1 MRAAVLLNTTA
12 KAMKD
17 EPEAQAERVAEAF
30 RAAGVSADVRAVACE
45 RIPQAVREAAS
56 TGIDVVVVGGGDGT
70 VRSAAEVLAGGEMPM
85 GVLPLGTLNHFARD
99 LGIPADLAAAV
110 RTIAGGVVRK
120 VDVGEANGRV
130 FVNNSSLGLYPEMVR
145 GREHLRQ
152 CVGNGRWLA
161 MVRAAAGVFRRLPV
175 VAVTLR
181 AMGRATRFVT
191 PFVFVGNN
199 RYEMSLFAPGVRPAL
214 DRGELS
220 VYVARSTGHLGMVRL
235 AVSALLGR
243 LDQSRDF
250 EATCVPE
257 LDLEARRNSIHL
269 ALDGEV
275 VPMASPI
282 RFRVR
287 ERALS
292 VVAPAAA
299 E

>member
-17 EPEAQAERVAEAF
+17 EPDALVERVAEAF
-30 RAAGVSADVRAVACE
+30 RVAGISAEILPMPCE
-45 RIPQAVREAAS
+45 QIPKAVREAAAS
-56 TGIDVVVVGGGDGT
+56 EVDVVVVGGGDGT
-70 VRSAAEVLAGGEMPM
+70 VSSAAEVLAGGEKPL

-99 LGIPADLAAAV
+99 LGIPTELDAAV
-110 RTIAGGVVRK
+110 RTIAEGVVRK

-145 GREHLRQ
+145 GREQLRQ
-152 CVGNGRWLA
+152 CRGHGRWLA
-161 MVRAAAGVFRRLPV
+161 MTRAGLDVFRRLPV

-220 VYVARSTGHLGMVRL
+220 VYVARNAGRFGILRLGL
-235 AVSALLGR
+235 SAILGK
-243 LDQSRDF
+243 LDQARDF

-257 LDLEARRNSIHL
+257 LDLEARRRSIHL
-269 ALDGEV
+269 ALDGEI

-287 ERALS
+287 ERALP

-299 E
+299 Q

>member
-17 EPEAQAERVAEAF
+17 EPEAHAERVAEAF
-30 RAAGVSADVRAVACE
+30 RAAGISADVRAVPCE
-45 RIPQAVREAAS
+45 QIPQAVRDAAS
-56 TGIDVVVVGGGDGT
+56 TDVDVVVLGGGDGT
-70 VRSAAEVLAGGEMPM
+70 VSSGAEVLAGGEKPL

-99 LGIPADLAAAV
+99 LGIPTELEAAV
-110 RTIAGGVVRK
+110 RTIAGGAVRE

-130 FVNNSSLGLYPEMVR
+130 FVNNSSLGLYPELVR

-161 MVRAAAGVFRRLPV
+161 MVRAGVEVFRRLPV

-214 DRGELS
+214 DRGELCI
-220 VYVARSTGHLGMVRL
+220 YVARNTGRFGIVRL
-235 AVSALLGR
+235 ALSALLGK

-250 EATCVPE
+250 EATCMPE
-257 LDLEARRNSIHL
+257 LDLEAPRRSIHV
-269 ALDGEV
+269 AVDGEV
-275 VPMASPI
+275 VPMSSPI

-287 ERALS
+287 ERALR
-292 VVAPAAA
+292 VIAPAAA